1 MFLLPMTFHG
11 INNTALTYLSKD
23 TELPQTSVP
32 TSVADEAVNEEM
44 DDSLERAATTAT
56 SLDAEQDRGNISKT
70 QSKETPNELGSQRTS
85 SGGGPRV
92 LNLETTKTTQ
102 ALEIDSLKRR
112 VKKLEKSKRSRTHR
126 LKRLYKV
133 GLSARVESSK
143 NEGLSEDDAS
153 KQGRITDI
161 DANEDITLVKVD
173 AAQIKVTT
181 TAKTLKISIDEVTLA
196 QALVELKHTKPNA
209 MAKWIVFHEPK
220 ESTTTT
226 TAIPKPE
233 SEDKGKAKMIEEPVK
248 PKKKD

>member
-1 MFLLPMTFHG
+1 
-11 INNTALTYLSKD
+11 D

-44 DDSLERAATTAT
+44 DDSLERAAT
-56 SLDAEQDRGNISKT
+56 SLDVEQDRGVN
-70 QSKETPNELGSQRTS
+70 TPRSGEDSLKLTELMELCNKLQQ
-85 SGGGPRV
+85 RV

-133 GLSARVESSK
+133 GGEEVFVAQQDENVVEK
-143 NEGLSEDDAS
+143 E
-153 KQGRITDI
+153 
-161 DANEDITLVKVD
+161 VD

-209 MAKWIVFHEPK
+209 KAKWIVFHEPK

-233 SEDKGKAKMIEEPVK
+233 S
-248 PKKKD
+248 